1 MLKLISFFLKTK
13 NGFKANS
20 HIIIPCAFILAFCVA
35 LWGLNVSNSQL
46 KATNTRLEQLSDSK
60 DEQINNLRAKND
72 NLADGVQQLTEAV
85 TKQNAVMADVLA
97 QRADTAEHSRELQNE
112 IKRYL
117 ATDKCA
123 LSPVNSVAVSKLR
136 EAAEDSRVSSG
147 KGSVPSNTSRPDQP
161 TH

>member
-1 MLKLISFFLKTK
+1 MLKLISLFR
-13 NGFKANS
+13 NNS
-20 HIIIPCAFILAFCVA
+20 HIIIPCAFILAFCIA

-46 KATNTRLEQLSDSK
+46 KATNTRLEKLSDSK

-85 TKQNAVMADVLA
+85 TKQNTVMADVIA
-97 QRADTAEHSRELQNE
+97 QRADTAEQNRELQNE

-147 KGSVPSNTSRPDQP
+147 KGSVSGNTSRPDQP
-161 TH
+161 AD

>member
-1 MLKLISFFLKTK
+1 MLRLISLLKSSIRYVIPV
-13 NGFKANS
+13 A
-20 HIIIPCAFILAFCVA
+20 IILM
-35 LWGLNVSNSQL
+35 LWGLNVRNTQL
-46 KATNTRLEQLSDSK
+46 SATNDRLEKLADSK

-97 QRADTAEHSRELQNE
+97 QRADTAEHNRELQNE

-123 LSPVNSVAVSKLR
+123 MSPVNSVAVSKLR
-136 EAAEDSRVSSG
+136 EAAEDSRVPSG
-147 KGSVPSNTSRPDQP
+147 KGPVSGNTGRPDNA

>member
-1 MLKLISFFLKTK
+1 MLRLISILK
-13 NGFKANS
+13 GSIRYVIPVA
-20 HIIIPCAFILAFCVA
+20 IILM

-72 NLADGVQQLTEAV
+72 NLADGVQQLTQAV

-97 QRADTAEHSRELQNE
+97 QRADTAEHNRELQNE

-147 KGSVPSNTSRPDQP
+147 KDSVPSNTSRPDKP
-161 TH
+161 AN

>member
-1 MLKLISFFLKTK
+1 MLRLISLLKSSIRYLIPV
-13 NGFKANS
+13 A
-20 HIIIPCAFILAFCVA
+20 IILM

-60 DEQINNLRAKND
+60 DEQINNLRSKND

-85 TKQNAVMADVLA
+85 TKQNAVMADVIS
-97 QRADTAEHSRELQNE
+97 QRADTAEQNRELQNE

-123 LSPVNSVAVSKLR
+123 LSPVNSVAISKLR

-147 KGSVPSNTSRPDQP
+147 KGSVSGNTSRPDQP

>member
-1 MLKLISFFLKTK
+1 MLRLISLLKSSIRYVIPV
-13 NGFKANS
+13 A
-20 HIIIPCAFILAFCVA
+20 IILM
-35 LWGLNVSNSQL
+35 LWGLNVRNTQL
-46 KATNTRLEQLSDSK
+46 SATNDRLEKLADSK

-97 QRADTAEHSRELQNE
+97 QRADTAEHNRELQNE

-123 LSPVNSVAVSKLR
+123 MSPVNSVAVSKLR
-136 EAAEDSRVSSG
+136 EAAEDSRVPGG
-147 KGSVPSNTSRPDQP
+147 KGSVSGNTGRPDNA

>member
-1 MLKLISFFLKTK
+1 MLKLISLFRNLAKY
-13 NGFKANS
+13 
-20 HIIIPCAFILAFCVA
+20 ILPVA
-35 LWGLNVSNSQL
+35 IMLMLWGLNVRNTQL
-46 KATNTRLEQLSDSK
+46 SATNDRLEKLADSK
-60 DEQINNLRAKND
+60 DEQINNLRSKND
-72 NLADGVQQLTEAV
+72 NLADGVQELTEAV

-97 QRADTAEHSRELQNE
+97 QRADTAEHNRELQNE

-147 KGSVPSNTSRPDQP
+147 KGSVSSNTSRPDQP